1 MTMKNVAGFHSLD
14 FAFLTLSPVRRRR
27 GFGIIDCQ
35 KEACVMLG
43 KLEEYRDACCTR
55 PYLWTTGRKLLRRGV
70 DVKRSRRTTVF
81 SNIVKFN
88 AIGTVICSEEMSDR
102 VEISD

>member
-14 FAFLTLSPVRRRR
+14 FAFLTLSPAWRRR
-27 GFGIIDCQ
+27 GFGIMDSQ

-43 KLEEYRDACCTR
+43 KRVEYGDACCTR

-70 DVKRSRRTTVF
+70 DVKRSRRSTVF
-81 SNIVKFN
+81 SNIVRSN
-88 AIGTVICSEEMSDR
+88 VIETVICSEEMIDR